1 MYKICDKDKEK
12 GLIRQA
18 SSLYF
23 YHNACVWDINGKCPI
38 RALTIQR
45 KGKASYRGRKNDEQ
59 QNGDELQ
66 TRKRGEKADDS
77 QGTVSFRLV

>member
-1 MYKICDKDKEK
+1 MAATIFTREGCVINENDPLGHLQYKE
-12 GLIRQA
+12 R
-18 SSLYF
+18 
-23 YHNACVWDINGKCPI
+23 GKP
-38 RALTIQR
+38 LQ
-45 KGKASYRGRKNDEQ
+45 RGRKNDEQ

>member
-1 MYKICDKDKEK
+1 MENDPLGHLQYKE
-12 GLIRQA
+12 R
-18 SSLYF
+18 
-23 YHNACVWDINGKCPI
+23 GKP
-38 RALTIQR
+38 LQ
-45 KGKASYRGRKNDEQ
+45 RGRKNDEQ